1 MAVTSLVEVQLV
13 RPSRTSTFQV
23 VAGAPR
29 KLDLTTL
36 NHFDQTRMYT
46 KAIYKLEKGRL
57 TYCVGAPGQ
66 PRPTAFATSATDG
79 NTLVV
84 LKRKAADATGRARK

>member
-1 MAVTSLVEVQLV
+1 MAVKSLGEVRLF
-13 RPSRTSTFQV
+13 RPMRTSTFQV

-29 KLDLTTL
+29 QLDLTTL
-36 NHFDQTRMYT
+36 NHFDQSRIET
-46 KAIYKLEKGRL
+46 KAIYKLDQGRL

-66 PRPTAFATSATDG
+66 PRPTAFDTSAADG

-84 LKRKAADATGRARK
+84 LKRKVADGAGTAWK